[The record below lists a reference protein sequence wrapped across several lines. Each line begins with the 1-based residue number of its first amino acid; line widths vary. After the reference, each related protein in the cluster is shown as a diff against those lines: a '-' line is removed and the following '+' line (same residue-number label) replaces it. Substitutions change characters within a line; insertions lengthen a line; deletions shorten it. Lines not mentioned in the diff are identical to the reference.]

1 MSLYSNVLNSIV
13 MFIFLLCTQ
22 KASFWAS
29 FGPRKN
35 KITFI
40 RWHLGPRLIEY
51 VKFEGDVEFFAE
63 HRKYCF
69 IDKLGTKFVPNLWKV
84 YESPLCERLSFIHL
98 EIRVCG
104 IWWWSS
110 FFCFVLDLE
119 YHFLK
124 NCGQFFQF
132 VYFVKFLFK
141 FANLIIFSVCLKKL
155 LEFF

>member
-22 KASFWAS
+22 KASFWAN

-51 VKFEGDVEFFAE
+51 VKFDGDVEFFAE

-69 IDKLGTKFVPNLWKV
+69 IDKLGTKFVPGLWKPSLWKV
-84 YESPLCERLSFIHL
+84 KFYTQRNSSVQNLMMKFIL
-98 EIRVCG
+98 L
-104 IWWWSS
+104 
-110 FFCFVLDLE
+110 FCFGLGISLFEKLWSICPICLFCQV
-119 YHFLK
+119 
-124 NCGQFFQF
+124 F
-132 VYFVKFLFK
+132 V
-141 FANLIIFSVCLKKL
+141 
-155 LEFF
+155 